1 MFWQPVNSRAT
12 GFQNVSHYLNNSP
25 SEEYAHPWPDDHVF
39 KCIILFFFSQSY
51 IEQGLF
57 TFTYGQGDSVV
68 DFVHVNNL
76 VQAHVLAGEAL
87 HASKNAIAVSI
98 WHSEKLCSHRIT
110 SKTTQFPLG
119 PGPPSIRP
127 PTHNIGGWIITWLV
141 LKLLIVVKGWVSSWK
156 DYRRITFEALLLTT
170 LVIIDHL

>member
-1 MFWQPVNSRAT
+1 MTVTDVLTTCQLPRHRFSKCQS
-12 GFQNVSHYLNNSP
+12 LLLKNSP

-98 WHSEKLCSHRIT
+98 
-110 SKTTQFPLG
+110 
-119 PGPPSIRP
+119 
-127 PTHNIGGWIITWLV
+127 
-141 LKLLIVVKGWVSSWK
+141 
-156 DYRRITFEALLLTT
+156 
-170 LVIIDHL
+170 

>member
-1 MFWQPVNSRAT
+1 MRVTNVLTTCVTPVPT
-12 GFQNVSHYLNNSP
+12 GFQNVSHYINNSP
-25 SEEYAHPWPDDHVF
+25 IEEYAQPWSDDHAF
-39 KCIILFFFSQSY
+39 KCIILFISQSY

-98 WHSEKLCSHRIT
+98 
-110 SKTTQFPLG
+110 
-119 PGPPSIRP
+119 
-127 PTHNIGGWIITWLV
+127 
-141 LKLLIVVKGWVSSWK
+141 
-156 DYRRITFEALLLTT
+156 
-170 LVIIDHL
+170 

>member
-1 MFWQPVNSRAT
+1 MCNIV
-12 GFQNVSHYLNNSP
+12 
-25 SEEYAHPWPDDHVF
+25 
-39 KCIILFFFSQSY
+39 FFSQSY

-87 HASKNAIAVSI
+87 HASKNAVAVSI

-110 SKTTQFPLG
+110 NKTTKFPLA
-119 PGPPSIRP
+119 PPPSIPP
-127 PTHNIGGWIITWLV
+127 PTHNIGGWIITWLA
-141 LKLLIVVKGWVSSWK
+141 LKLLIVVKGWVSSWN
-156 DYRRITFEALLLTT
+156 DYRRIIIWSSPCDHFCNCWPSLVTTTFVT
-170 LVIIDHL
+170 LWNPIWIVTQT

>member
-1 MFWQPVNSRAT
+1 MFWQPVDSRAT

-25 SEEYAHPWPDDHVF
+25 NEEYAHPWLDDHVF
-39 KCIILFFFSQSY
+39 KCIILFFFFSQSY

-98 WHSEKLCSHRIT
+98 LCSHRIT
-110 SKTTQFPLG
+110 NKTTQFPLA
-119 PGPPSIRP
+119 PLLPSLHP
-127 PTHNIGGWIITWLV
+127 LLPSLYPHIILEGESLHDW
-141 LKLLIVVKGWVSSWK
+141 
-156 DYRRITFEALLLTT
+156 
-170 LVIIDHL
+170 H